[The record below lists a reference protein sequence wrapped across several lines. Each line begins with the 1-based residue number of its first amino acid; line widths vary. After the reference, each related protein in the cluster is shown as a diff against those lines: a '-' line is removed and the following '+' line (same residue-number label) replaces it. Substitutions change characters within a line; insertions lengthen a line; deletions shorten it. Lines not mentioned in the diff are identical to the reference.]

1 MITKQAI
8 NRLLKSDIDVKLW
21 NGCFNVVKVEAIYSN
36 GKRYELRVRVTHP
49 FLEWQCGKQECAELV
64 YWKGCNGR
72 GIDIPEE
79 LSGLAE
85 NMKLAGTMSD
95 QEAAD
100 LSARNATALSKA
112 MSELG
117 L

>member
-21 NGCFNVVKVEAIYSN
+21 NGCFNVVKVKAIYSN

-49 FLEWQCGKQECAELV
+49 FLEWQCGKQEGAELV
-64 YWKGCNGR
+64 YWKGCSGH
-72 GIDIPEE
+72 GIDIPLE
-79 LSGLAE
+79 LSDLIE

-95 QEAAD
+95 KEAAD
-100 LSARNATALSKA
+100 LSARNAIALSGV